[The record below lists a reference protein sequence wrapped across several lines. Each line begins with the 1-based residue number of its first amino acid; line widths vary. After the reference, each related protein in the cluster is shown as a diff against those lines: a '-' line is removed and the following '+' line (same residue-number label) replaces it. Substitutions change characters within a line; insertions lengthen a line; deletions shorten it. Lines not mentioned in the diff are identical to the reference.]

1 MEGRDY
7 NYSFFLKDFKI
18 IMVDFR
24 LFGNAFGEPMSC
36 MTKLSR
42 MYSLRYY
49 IKEKWGVL
57 KPCSMKNTFLA
68 K

>member
-1 MEGRDY
+1 MEGMGY

-18 IMVDFR
+18 IMVGFR

-42 MYSLRYY
+42 IYS
-49 IKEKWGVL
+49 IVVQSSGII
-57 KPCSMKNTFLA
+57 
-68 K
+68 